1 MASIRILSA
10 PTDATMNEVLPSRGA
25 RSARVRARMLASGL
39 VVVAGLAA
47 IGLAV
52 GQASVLPE
60 VQVTPAGIPDFEFDS
75 ARDGNYCPACNGGDG
90 NSRLVFSDNAN
101 NLWVG
106 HVDFQ
111 TGAFLPADGHG
122 TLLATNVT
130 AATDYGN
137 GPEWLYSAAGSRIV
151 YTQCAAPCDPPKGN
165 TASLGM
171 ATQVAGTWTT
181 ATLPAST
188 ARVSPAATLD
198 VTDTDP
204 RINYV
209 AGDKNAVYF
218 RKASAPGV
226 EIEMPKVSALSN
238 GNSRRWVSG
247 TRKIIFQ
254 GHKADDEQLFRDQ
267 MYLYDTDD
275 ETLEQLTNHP
285 EGTLGGMMWRAPEFN
300 NEYVFF
306 TMAKQRKQILVYRKL
321 PGADQVLR
329 WTIVKTISAPA
340 ALPFFFSPEVFVHN
354 GRSYIFAEVS
364 SAAAFFDRTVPNQL
378 AISGVD
384 PLRPD
389 SRLLTNDTGTPRLR
403 LDPEYFITAQG
414 PFIYYNRLVPETA
427 SHPAINDGVWRVDT
441 QLGPAR

>member
-1 MASIRILSA
+1 MHK
-10 PTDATMNEVLPSRGA
+10 VLISDRSMPALTWTRVLGA
-25 RSARVRARMLASGL
+25 CVVVIAGLVPSGL
-39 VVVAGLAA
+39 V
-47 IGLAV
+47 V
-52 GQASVLPE
+52 GQASVLQE
-60 VQVTPAGIPDFEFDS
+60 VQVTTASIPDYEFDW
-75 ARDGNYCPACNGGDG
+75 ARDGTFCPTCNGGDG
-90 NSRLVFSDNAN
+90 NARLVFSDNAN

-111 TGAFLPADGHG
+111 TGAFVPPDGHG
-122 TLLATNVT
+122 VLLAANAT

-137 GPEWLYSAAGSRIV
+137 GPEWLYSAAGSQIV
-151 YTQCAAPCDPPKGN
+151 YTQCTAPCDPPKAK
-165 TASLGM
+165 TAFLGL
-171 ATQVAGTWTT
+171 ATQVGGTWTT
-181 ATLPAST
+181 ATLPASA

-198 VTDTDP
+198 VPDTDA

-218 RKASAPGV
+218 RKTSALDV
-226 EIEMPKVSALSN
+226 EIEMTKVSALSN

-254 GHKADDEQLFRDQ
+254 GHDPNDTQLFRDQ
-267 MYLYDTDD
+267 MYLYDTDSD
-275 ETLEQLTNHP
+275 ELEQLTFHP
-285 EGTLGGMMWRAPEFN
+285 EGALGGMMWRAPEFK
-300 NEYVFF
+300 NEYAFF

-321 PGADQVLR
+321 PGADKVLR
-329 WTIVKTISAPA
+329 WTIVKTIDAPS
-340 ALPFFFSPEVFVHN
+340 ALPFFFSPEVFTHN

-364 SAAAFFDRTVPNQL
+364 SAAAFYDRTVPNQIS
-378 AISGVD
+378 ISGVD
-384 PLRPD
+384 PLRQD
-389 SRLLTNDTGTPRLR
+389 ARLLTNDTGTPRLR